1 MHGAAKQMNNDEL
14 LLQIS
19 EIMDKKLKPLNEK
32 IDQIREENSEAARS
46 IKIILENDI
55 LPRLQNIE
63 SCYTDTYKRY
73 VIGVEQL
80 EALQTDM
87 EILKRVVSE
96 HSRKLQ
102 NL

>member
-1 MHGAAKQMNNDEL
+1 MNNDEL
-14 LLQIS
+14 LLQLS
-19 EIMDKKLKPLNEK
+19 EMMDKKLKPLNEK
-32 IDQIREENSEAARS
+32 IDQIREENRDATRN
-46 IKIILENDI
+46 IKLILENDI
-55 LPRLQNIE
+55 SPRLQNIE

-102 NL
+102 SL

>member
-1 MHGAAKQMNNDEL
+1 MNNDEF

-19 EIMDKKLKPLNEK
+19 EMMDKKLKPLNEK
-32 IDQIREENSEAARS
+32 IDQIREENAEAARS
-46 IKIILENDI
+46 IKIVLENDI

-73 VIGVEQL
+73 VIGVEQI
-80 EALQTDM
+80 EALQADM

-96 HSRKLQ
+96 HSKKLQ
-102 NL
+102 SL

>member
-1 MHGAAKQMNNDEL
+1 MNNDEL

-19 EIMDKKLKPLNEK
+19 EMMDKKLKPLNEK
-32 IDQIREENSEAARS
+32 IDQIREENSEATRS

-102 NL
+102 SL

>member
-1 MHGAAKQMNNDEL
+1 MHGEVKQMNNDEL

-19 EIMDKKLKPLNEK
+19 EMMDKKLKPLNEK

>member
-1 MHGAAKQMNNDEL
+1 MHGEAKQMNNDEL

>member
-1 MHGAAKQMNNDEL
+1 MNNDVL
-14 LLQIS
+14 LLQLS
-19 EIMDKKLKPLNEK
+19 EMMDKKLKPLNEK
-32 IDQIREENSEAARS
+32 IDQIREENREATRN
-46 IKIILENDI
+46 IKLILENDI
-55 LPRLQNIE
+55 SPRLQNIE

-102 NL
+102 SL

>member
-1 MHGAAKQMNNDEL
+1 MNNDEL

-19 EIMDKKLKPLNEK
+19 EMMDKKLKPLNEK

-46 IKIILENDI
+46 IKIILEKDI

>member
-1 MHGAAKQMNNDEL
+1 MDNDEL
-14 LLQIS
+14 LLQLS
-19 EIMDKKLKPLNEK
+19 EMMDKKLKPLNEK
-32 IDQIREENSEAARS
+32 IDQIREENREATRN
-46 IKIILENDI
+46 IKLILENDI
-55 LPRLQNIE
+55 SPRLQNIE

-102 NL
+102 SL

>member
-1 MHGAAKQMNNDEL
+1 MNKDEL

>member
-1 MHGAAKQMNNDEL
+1 MNNDEL
-14 LLQIS
+14 LLQLS
-19 EIMDKKLKPLNEK
+19 EMMDKKLKPLNEK
-32 IDQIREENSEAARS
+32 IDQIREENREATRN
-46 IKIILENDI
+46 IKLILENDI
-55 LPRLQNIE
+55 SPRLQNIE
-63 SCYTDTYKRY
+63 SCYTDTDKRY

-102 NL
+102 SL

>member
-1 MHGAAKQMNNDEL
+1 MNNDEL
-14 LLQIS
+14 LLQLS
-19 EIMDKKLKPLNEK
+19 EMMDKKLKPLNEK
-32 IDQIREENSEAARS
+32 IDQIREENCEATRN
-46 IKIILENDI
+46 IKLILENDI
-55 LPRLQNIE
+55 SPRLQNIE

-102 NL
+102 SL

>member
-1 MHGAAKQMNNDEL
+1 MNNDEL

-19 EIMDKKLKPLNEK
+19 EMMDKKLKHLNDK

-63 SCYTDTYKRY
+63 SCYT
-73 VIGVEQL
+73 
-80 EALQTDM
+80 
-87 EILKRVVSE
+87 
-96 HSRKLQ
+96 
-102 NL
+102 

>member
-1 MHGAAKQMNNDEL
+1 MNNDEL

-19 EIMDKKLKPLNEK
+19 EMMDKKLKPLNEK

-80 EALQTDM
+80 EAFQTDM

-102 NL
+102 SL

>member
-1 MHGAAKQMNNDEL
+1 MNNDEL

>member
-1 MHGAAKQMNNDEL
+1 MNNDEL

-19 EIMDKKLKPLNEK
+19 EMMDKKLKTLNEK

>member
-1 MHGAAKQMNNDEL
+1 MNNDEL
-14 LLQIS
+14 LLQLS
-19 EIMDKKLKPLNEK
+19 EMMDKKLKPLNEK
-32 IDQIREENSEAARS
+32 IDQIREENREATRN
-46 IKIILENDI
+46 IKLILENDI
-55 LPRLQNIE
+55 SPRLQNIE

-102 NL
+102 SL

>member
-1 MHGAAKQMNNDEL
+1 MNNDEL
-14 LLQIS
+14 LLQLS
-19 EIMDKKLKPLNEK
+19 EMMDKKLKPLNEK
-32 IDQIREENSEAARS
+32 IDQIREENREATRN
-46 IKIILENDI
+46 IKLILENDI
-55 LPRLQNIE
+55 SPRLQNIE

-80 EALQTDM
+80 EALQTDI

-102 NL
+102 SL

>member
-1 MHGAAKQMNNDEL
+1 MNNDEL

-19 EIMDKKLKPLNEK
+19 EMMDKKLKPLNEK

-55 LPRLQNIE
+55 LPRLQNME

>member
-1 MHGAAKQMNNDEL
+1 MNNDEL

-19 EIMDKKLKPLNEK
+19 EMMDKKLKPLNEK